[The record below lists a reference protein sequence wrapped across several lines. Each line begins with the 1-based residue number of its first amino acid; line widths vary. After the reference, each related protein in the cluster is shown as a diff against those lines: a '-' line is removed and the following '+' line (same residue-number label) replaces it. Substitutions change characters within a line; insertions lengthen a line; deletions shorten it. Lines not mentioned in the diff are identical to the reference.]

1 MCCPVLTD
9 RRNQIQLF
17 HFSLCSPLVFISH
30 SPLNFPSCN
39 KTFEWQ
45 WHSPNTSDRHSAPA
59 LLLCLS
65 HPLSFPHVLLSE
77 IDRKE
82 NKMTGFHI
90 TAVIPRDYTGK
101 WLFPHTKGSITARWP
116 LVIVFL
122 NLRVRHP
129 RIGTSV
135 CVLAGVF
142 VCVYVWLSDV
152 IVSVPELLMQWG
164 GIHPVIHPQVFFPHP
179 LFAVMFA
186 MTAWPSIFSRKT
198 SSFKKKG
205 ARGSANYIFLCPLKH
220 RCNYLGKKHPIGS

>member
-17 HFSLCSPLVFISH
+17 HFSLCSPLVLISH

-164 GIHPVIHPQVFFPHP
+164 GIHPVIHPQVFFLI
-179 LFAVMFA
+179 LFLLSCLQWLRGLLFLVVRLPALKKKVPEAVLI
-186 MTAWPSIFSRKT
+186 IFS
-198 SSFKKKG
+198 FVHWNIG
-205 ARGSANYIFLCPLKH
+205 AI
-220 RCNYLGKKHPIGS
+220 I